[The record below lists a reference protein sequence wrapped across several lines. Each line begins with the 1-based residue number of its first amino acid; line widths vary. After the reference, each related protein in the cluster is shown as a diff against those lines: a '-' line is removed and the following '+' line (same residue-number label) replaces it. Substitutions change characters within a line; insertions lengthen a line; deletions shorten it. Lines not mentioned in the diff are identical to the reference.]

1 MFRENFN
8 CCYSLQAIFLHA
20 RLSNE
25 NGTLAE
31 IGTFSIELLHEQ
43 KVLFIKGDLKTILTG
58 LTITRIIIFL

>member
-1 MFRENFN
+1 MKQCIVKTSIIVAEVST
-8 CCYSLQAIFLHA
+8 SLILLHT

-43 KVLFIKGDLKTILTG
+43 KSTVHKRRFKND
-58 LTITRIIIFL
+58 FNWSNYY